1 MAPPPRILVPVCFP
15 MCPCHIPCVPCP
27 LSLLPLHPVSGLY
40 VVPLPPFICPLSP
53 VIPFPPQSTAPC
65 CFFSFVSVVSPVPLD
80 NMPPPCDPCI
90 SLVPL
95 CPLSTCVLVPL
106 CPLSLLTACPLLC
119 HCPPSARSASF
130 PHPFPSAPSDSIIS
144 MYLSFY
150 LDLYIYLILVRGV
163 NEDSVEGVHF
173 SYVARE
179 EHRIFFPPPRK
190 KS

>member
-80 NMPPPCDPCI
+80 NMPPPVTP
-90 SLVPL
+90 VF
-95 CPLSTCVLVPL
+95 PLSPCVHSPPVSLSPYVRCPSSLHVPSCVIVL
-106 CPLSLLTACPLLC
+106 PLLDLLLFPIRSL
-119 HCPPSARSASF
+119 PPLQILSYLC
-130 PHPFPSAPSDSIIS
+130 I
-144 MYLSFY
+144 YLS
-150 LDLYIYLILVRGV
+150 I
-163 NEDSVEGVHF
+163 
-173 SYVARE
+173 
-179 EHRIFFPPPRK
+179 
-190 KS
+190 